1 MSPHGSE
8 VPEMLKRLI
17 PATAA
22 LTLLAG
28 CASLTPVDVVT
39 RVIKGGAVA
48 AGGFFLTDADEVA
61 LGQQTMAQVLAS
73 TPEFPNP
80 TIRDYVASVGQ
91 RMVAQSER
99 ASLPFQFR
107 VLQSNEVNAFAAP
120 GGFVFVTLG
129 ALRLMTNEAQ
139 LAGVVGHEV
148 GHVAKKHS
156 MGAIRN
162 TMIAQGIA
170 TGVLDG
176 NNSQLIQLGANAASN
191 LILKGFDR
199 GAEMEADKLGA
210 TYAFKAGYDP
220 RELGTFL
227 DRLRQQSGDISP
239 WLVATSDHPRTDDRL
254 SAISGYIASEKM
266 PLTGLKTGEA
276 EYQAAVLDL
285 LGSVP
290 VTPSSPTPTPNP
302 SQTPGIG
309 GNP

>member
-1 MSPHGSE
+1 
-8 VPEMLKRLI
+8 MLKRLL
-17 PATAA
+17 PLTALLA
-22 LTLLAG
+22 ALAG
-28 CASLTPVDVVT
+28 CANLTPVDVVT

-48 AGGFFLTDADEVA
+48 ADGFFLTDADEVA
-61 LGQQTMAQVLAS
+61 LGQQTMAKVLAT

-91 RMVAQSER
+91 KMVAQSER

-162 TMIAQGIA
+162 AMLAQGIA

-176 NNSQLIQLGANAASN
+176 NNNQLIQLGANAASN

-199 GAEMEADKLGA
+199 GAEMEADNLGA
-210 TYAFKAGYDP
+210 SYAFKAGYDP
-220 RELGTFL
+220 RELATFL
-227 DRLRQQSGDISP
+227 DRVRQQSGDISP

-254 SAISGYIASEKM
+254 SAMSSYIANEKM
-266 PLTGLKTGEA
+266 ALTGLKTGEA
-276 EYQAAVLDL
+276 EYKAAVLDL
-285 LGSVP
+285 LGATV
-290 VTPSSPTPTPNP
+290 VSSPTPTP
-302 SQTPGIG
+302 SQTPGIN